1 MMECGVLFRQL
12 EYFVALAR
20 ERYFARAA
28 AACYVSQPAL
38 SEAIRKLE
46 HELNVPLIRRGRA
59 FEGLTPEG
67 ERLVLWARRIL
78 ADHDAFKHEA
88 TALQSG
94 LTGQLRLGVIPAAS
108 TTAALL
114 IDPFCAA
121 HPLAR
126 VSLETSL
133 RSVQVVKLLRR
144 FELDAGII
152 YLEGQDTDGLSVTP
166 LYQERQV
173 LLASPD
179 LLASPSEPISWP
191 EVVELPLC
199 LLNSGMRGRQAL
211 DEALAARGLAVTSQ
225 LETDSVAAL
234 YAQVGTGRWAG
245 IVPYPWTRTIQPPAG
260 TRVLSLRSGGTFPNR
275 SGHDGHRAW
284 LSPGASVGR
293 DRAAAAARRTV
304 HPGPVRPTPLRLD
317 RPGLSVGRYHVLD
330 TGLQRTE
337 SVGKPDHA
345 S

>member
-1 MMECGVLFRQL
+1 VRVLFRQL

-20 ERYFARAA
+20 ERHFARAA

-46 HELNVPLIRRGRA
+46 HELNVPLIRRGHA

-78 ADHDAFKHEA
+78 ADHDAFKQEA

-94 LTGQLRLGVIPAAS
+94 LAGRLRLGVVPAAS

-121 HPLAR
+121 HPLTR

-133 RSVQVVKLLRR
+133 RSAQVIDLLRR

-152 YLEGQDTDGLSVTP
+152 YLQGQDTDGLRVTP
-166 LYQERQV
+166 LYEERQV
-173 LLASPD
+173 LVAAQG
-179 LLASPSEPISWP
+179 LLTGQDEAIGWP
-191 EVVELPLC
+191 EVLELPLC
-199 LLNSGMRGRQAL
+199 LLNQGMRGRQVL
-211 DEALAARGLAVTSQ
+211 DETLSGHGLTVSAQ

-234 YAQVGTGRWAG
+234 YAQVSTGRWAS
-245 IVPYPWTRTIQPPAG
+245 IVPYPWTRTVRPPLG
-260 TRVLSLRSGGTFPNR
+260 TRILALRDPEIRADIVLVTVADEPGSVLVRALLETARRLR
-275 SGHDGHRAW
+275 
-284 LSPGASVGR
+284 LSEFFAR
-293 DRAAAAARRTV
+293 EAAA
-304 HPGPVRPTPLRLD
+304 GPLH
-317 RPGLSVGRYHVLD
+317 G
-330 TGLQRTE
+330 
-337 SVGKPDHA
+337 A
-345 S
+345 